1 MIRLDIQGFGV
12 LELRHFVTDFSGT
25 LAVDGRLLPGVRER
39 LNEISS
45 LVTVHV
51 LTSDTFGRAR
61 EELAGIACRVH
72 VLEGHHHL
80 AQKEN
85 YVAALGADTVAALG
99 NGNNDVGMLR
109 AARLGICVCM
119 NEGCS
124 VAALNAA
131 GVLVPSP
138 NDGMDLLL
146 NTKRLVATLRK

>member
-25 LAVDGRLLPGVRER
+25 LAVDGRLLPGVMEK
-39 LNEISS
+39 LNDLSS
-45 LVTVHV
+45 LLTIHV

-61 EELAGIACRVH
+61 EELSGIACRLH

-80 AQKEN
+80 TQKEN

-99 NGNNDVGMLR
+99 NGNNDAGMLR

-119 NEGCS
+119 DEGCA
-124 VAALNAA
+124 VASMNAA
-131 GVLVPSP
+131 GILVPSP
-138 NDGMDLLL
+138 IHAMDLLL
-146 NTKRLVATLRK
+146 NPKRLIATLRR